1 MTSAMTYESFSII
14 CTLSERTIYL
24 KLVETISFMCY
35 EGTLEHAAFR
45 VSIDLPAIHRI
56 MLMAFASEKGSKVE
70 ISIQNANMKVHF
82 ESIIGGFLNIN
93 FHAILREKLI
103 ANDGQLTFSF
113 TRMEEKQKKQAERIA
128 HLEQHCERIAHL
140 EQHCVRMFEVMD
152 NCYIMI
158 CSKMLN
164 STCANSQ
171 LVGSEFVRIGIENL
185 ELGPSFVGT
194 HTPNRFWSQFMPEQ
208 IEKLYKLKTVTIEGS
223 TMGAIKLSKMA
234 HPNVNRFILSSYSTA
249 FTIENMPQ
257 FPALK
262 SLELRGCTLSGGLD
276 PAKLIKKYPELK
288 NLSIT
293 LCTGINQTEVM
304 TFCTSHIIALVF
316 V

>member
-1 MTSAMTYESFSII
+1 MTYESFSII
-14 CTLSERTIYL
+14 CTLTERTIYL

-56 MLMAFASEKGSKVE
+56 MLMAFASAEGSKVE
-70 ISIQNANMKVHF
+70 ISIQNTNMKVHF
-82 ESIIGGFLNIN
+82 ESLIGGFLNIN
-93 FHAILREKLI
+93 FDVILREKVI

-128 HLEQHCERIAHL
+128 HLEQHCER
-140 EQHCVRMFEVMD
+140 MFEVMD

-158 CSKMLN
+158 CSKTLN
-164 STCANSQ
+164 GTCVHNH
-171 LVGSEFVRIGIENL
+171 LLGSEFVRIGIENL
-185 ELGPSFVGT
+185 ELGPESLVGT
-194 HTPNRFWSQFMPEQ
+194 HNPNRFWSQFMPEQ
-208 IEKLYKLKTVTIEGS
+208 IEKLYKLKTVKIEGS
-223 TMGAIKLSKMA
+223 LMGAVKLLKMA
-234 HPNVNRFILSSYSTA
+234 HPRVTDFTFIQPTFG

-262 SLELRGCTLSGGLD
+262 TLELRSCQLNGGFD
-276 PAKLIKKYPELK
+276 PAKLVKKYPALK

-293 LCTGINQTEVM
+293 SCQGINQTEVM
-304 TFCTSHIIALVF
+304 TFCTSHKITLVF

>member
-1 MTSAMTYESFSII
+1 MTYESFSII

-128 HLEQHCERIAHL
+128 HLEQHCER
-140 EQHCVRMFEVMD
+140 MFDVMD

-158 CSKMLN
+158 CSKTVGG
-164 STCANSQ
+164 TCGSNH
-171 LVGSEFVRIGIENL
+171 LLGSEFVRIGIENL
-185 ELGPSFVGT
+185 VLGPTSLVGSNYT
-194 HTPNRFWSQFMPEQ
+194 HRFWDNFVPEQ
-208 IEKLYKLKTVTIEGS
+208 IEKLYKLKTVTIE
-223 TMGAIKLSKMA
+223 TTQMGPVKLSKMA
-234 HPNVNRFILSSYSTA
+234 HPNVNRFTLAALVNASYGGITL
-249 FTIENMPQ
+249 ENMPQ
-257 FPALK
+257 FPSLK

-276 PAKLIKKYPELK
+276 PAKLVKKYPALK

-293 LCTGINQTEVM
+293 SCQGINQTEVM
-304 TFCTSHIIALVF
+304 TFCTSHKIALVF

>member
-1 MTSAMTYESFSII
+1 MTYESFSII

-128 HLEQHCERIAHL
+128 HLEQHCER
-140 EQHCVRMFEVMD
+140 MFEVMD

-158 CSKMLN
+158 CSKTVN
-164 STCANSQ
+164 GTCATSH
-171 LVGSEFVRIGIENL
+171 LVGSEFVKIGIENL
-185 ELGPSFVGT
+185 ELGPASLVG
-194 HTPNRFWSQFMPEQ
+194 PNYPQRFWSNFMPEQ
-208 IEKLYKLKTVTIEGS
+208 IEKLYKLKTVKIEN
-223 TMGAIKLSKMA
+223 THMGAEKLFKMS
-234 HPNVNRFILSSYSTA
+234 HPNVTSFTLWTFNGG

-262 SLELRGCTLSGGLD
+262 SLELRSCTLNGGFD
-276 PAKLIKKYPELK
+276 PAKLVKKYPALK

-293 LCTGINQTEVM
+293 SCQGINQTEVM
-304 TFCTSHIIALVF
+304 TFCTSHKITLVF

>member
-1 MTSAMTYESFSII
+1 MTSAMTYESFSVI

-56 MLMAFASEKGSKVE
+56 MLMAFASAEESKVE
-70 ISIQNANMKVHF
+70 ISIQNTNMKVHF
-82 ESIIGGFLNIN
+82 ESLIGGFLNIN
-93 FHAILREKLI
+93 FHVILREKLI

-113 TRMEEKQKKQAERIA
+113 TRMEEQQKKQATRIK
-128 HLEQHCERIAHL
+128 HLEEHCE
-140 EQHCVRMFEVMD
+140 RMFEVMD

-171 LVGSEFVRIGIENL
+171 LVGSEFVKIGIENL
-185 ELGPSFVGT
+185 ELGPTSLVGT
-194 HTPNRFWSQFMPEQ
+194 HSPNRFWSQFMPEQ
-208 IEKLYKLKTVTIEGS
+208 IEKLYKLKTVKIED
-223 TMGAIKLSKMA
+223 TYMGTEKLSRMA
-234 HPNVNRFILSSYSTA
+234 HPNVIAFTLLTFNGG

-262 SLELRGCTLSGGLD
+262 TLEMRACNLSTGFD
-276 PAKLIKKYPELK
+276 PAKLVKKYPALK

-293 LCTGINQTEVM
+293 SCRGINQTEVM
-304 TFCTSHIIALVF
+304 TFCTSHKIALVF

>member
-1 MTSAMTYESFSII
+1 MTSAMTYESFSVI

-82 ESIIGGFLNIN
+82 ESISGGFLNIN

-128 HLEQHCERIAHL
+128 HLEQHCER
-140 EQHCVRMFEVMD
+140 MFEVMD

-158 CSKMLN
+158 CSKALDI
-164 STCANSQ
+164 TCPTQ
-171 LVGSEFVRIGIENL
+171 ELLGSEFVRIGIENL
-185 ELGPSFVGT
+185 ELGPTSLVGS
-194 HTPNRFWSQFMPEQ
+194 HQYSPNRFWPNFMPEQ
-208 IEKLYKLKTVTIEGS
+208 IEKLYKLKTVKIECS
-223 TMGAIKLSKMA
+223 QVNPPEKLSKMA
-234 HPNVNRFILSSYSTA
+234 HPNVTTFTLLKFSNPSYGGITL
-249 FTIENMPQ
+249 ENMPQ

-262 SLELRGCTLSGGLD
+262 TLDLRQCTFVGGGFY
-276 PAKLIKKYPELK
+276 PAKLIKKYPDLK
-288 NLSIT
+288 NLTINS
-293 LCTGINQTEVM
+293 CAGINQTEVM
-304 TFCTSHIIALVF
+304 TFCASHKIALVF

>member
-35 EGTLEHAAFR
+35 EGTLEHQAFR

-70 ISIQNANMKVHF
+70 IGIQNANMKLHF
-82 ESIIGGFLNIN
+82 ESIIGGFLNIH
-93 FHAILREKLI
+93 FDVILREKVI

-113 TRMEEKQKKQAERIA
+113 TRMEEQQKKQAERIA
-128 HLEQHCERIAHL
+128 HLEQHCER
-140 EQHCVRMFEVMD
+140 MFEVFD
-152 NCYIMI
+152 HCYIMI
-158 CSKMLN
+158 CSKTLDGTGATN
-164 STCANSQ
+164 Q
-171 LVGSEFVRIGIENL
+171 LLGSEFVKIGIENL
-185 ELGPSFVGT
+185 ELGPSSLVG
-194 HTPNRFWSQFMPEQ
+194 HYPQRFWSQFMPEQ
-208 IEKLYKLKTVTIEGS
+208 IEKLYKLKTVKIEN
-223 TMGAIKLSKMA
+223 TNMGTEKLSKMS
-234 HPNVNRFILSSYSTA
+234 HPNVTTFTLLACANG

-262 SLELRGCTLSGGLD
+262 ILELRSCTLSGGFD
-276 PAKLIKKYPELK
+276 PAKLIKKYPALK

-293 LCTGINQTEVM
+293 SCTGINQTEIM
-304 TFCTSHIIALVF
+304 TFCTSRKIILVF